1 MDLAVGESRGLASQT
16 SGDLHS
22 QLPSPRPTPTP
33 TTPYQPLLIHL
44 EFLRGRGKKEMDLLG
59 QHKLSHAQLT
69 PKVCNPA
76 ELS

>member
-1 MDLAVGESRGLASQT
+1 MKRKEILVTKRIGGNKK
-16 SGDLHS
+16 
-22 QLPSPRPTPTP
+22 
-33 TTPYQPLLIHL
+33 LIMNW
-44 EFLRGRGKKEMDLLG
+44 GRGKKEMDLLG

>member
-1 MDLAVGESRGLASQT
+1 MFSFANKWGFTQSIT
-16 SGDLHS
+16 LH
-22 QLPSPRPTPTP
+22 PRTPTP
-33 TTPYQPLLIHL
+33 TTPCQPLLIHF

-59 QHKLSHAQLT
+59 QHKLSPAQLI